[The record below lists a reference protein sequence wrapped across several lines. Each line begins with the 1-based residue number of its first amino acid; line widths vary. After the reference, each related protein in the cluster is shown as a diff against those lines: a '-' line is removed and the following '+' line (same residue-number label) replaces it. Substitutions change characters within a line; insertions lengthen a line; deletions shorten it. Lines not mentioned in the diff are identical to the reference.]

1 MFVIGCMHM
10 YDYFAGD
17 LNIRCESD
25 VSSDIVHLT
34 VSYHAHHVVMNSSK
48 LVVMNSVQH
57 ILFFRRLRLLVD
69 VRFMFEQLSNL

>member
-34 VSYHAHHVVMNSSK
+34 VSYHAHHVVMS
-48 LVVMNSVQH
+48 
-57 ILFFRRLRLLVD
+57 
-69 VRFMFEQLSNL
+69 